1 MIHLNSGL
9 VALSSILPT
18 SHWLSGST
26 PRKKPSRARSW
37 SMLLGT
43 SFTRLE
49 TLAPNS
55 GQVTRLPWAD
65 ILEHQAECVTASGQR
80 SWRSRRLS
88 NLSSMAR
95 ARSLINPMP
104 FSALGLLFGSYPG
117 VDVTRMFSLPKCSLD
132 IVPVSSDARSP

>member
-1 MIHLNSGL
+1 MIHLSSGL

-37 SMLLGT
+37 SKLLGT

-49 TLAPNS
+49 TRAPNS
-55 GQVTRLPWAD
+55 GHVTRLPWAD
-65 ILEHQAECVTASGQR
+65 ILEHQAACVTASGQR
-80 SWRSRRLS
+80 SWRSWTLS
-88 NLSSMAR
+88 NFSNIAR

-104 FSALGLLFGSYPG
+104 FSALPLLFGSYPG
-117 VDVTRMFSLPKCSLD
+117 VAVTKMLFLPKCSLD
-132 IVPVSSDARSP
+132 FVPVSSDARSP